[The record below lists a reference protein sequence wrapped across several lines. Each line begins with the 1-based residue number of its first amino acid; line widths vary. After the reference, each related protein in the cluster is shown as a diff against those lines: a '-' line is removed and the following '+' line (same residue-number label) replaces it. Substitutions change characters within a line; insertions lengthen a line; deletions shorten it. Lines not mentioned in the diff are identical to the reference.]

1 MSGVE
6 FTLIV
11 VAKAAQT
18 LIEMFQTMS
27 KNKEAAQFLCA
38 RISILQEVLNGFP
51 PDNYDRGAVRH
62 IGEVMQECYEIFT
75 KILRRNSIN
84 AFLLSMD
91 DKKDIATMGG
101 RLDACI

>member
-1 MSGVE
+1 MVGVGDIRPRRATAPPRHPLVQE
-6 FTLIV
+6 GLGKGQQECHAV
-11 VAKAAQT
+11 
-18 LIEMFQTMS
+18 
-27 KNKEAAQFLCA
+27 
-38 RISILQEVLNGFP
+38 QEVLNGFP